1 MWACMR
7 LLQSVY
13 AAAEIVCRGRVVVL
27 VSVMS
32 TAAMG
37 RAILLYIGIGT
48 NPNVH
53 VIDQI

>member
-1 MWACMR
+1 MWACT
-7 LLQSVY
+7 LPLQSVY
-13 AAAEIVCRGRVVVL
+13 AAAEPVCRGRVVVL